1 MPLLERADSILIV
14 VDVQRGFYPA
24 SADIDREHFDL
35 VVARVAWLAGTA
47 SALEIPVVVT
57 EEDPERNGPTAPEVR
72 ARLPE
77 GTAVLEKPTFGLAD
91 CPEILA
97 AVTETHRRTAV
108 IAGLETDVC
117 VAQSAI
123 GLVDRGFR
131 VAVVVDAT
139 FAPGGMHDPGLRRM
153 ERLGVELVH
162 AKGVYYEWV
171 RTLEAARAFEAARP
185 DLASP
190 PGFSL

>member
-1 MPLLERADSILIV
+1 MPLLERADSVLIV

-24 SADIDREHFDL
+24 SADVDREHLEL
-35 VVARVAWLAGTA
+35 VIARAAWLAGTA

-57 EEDPERNGPTAPEVR
+57 EEDPARNGRTAAEVL
-72 ARLPE
+72 AQLPE
-77 GTAVLEKPTFGLAD
+77 GTAVLEKPAFGLAD

-97 AVTETHRRTAV
+97 AVGDTGRRTAV

-117 VAQSAI
+117 VAHSAI
-123 GLVDRGFR
+123 GLLDRGFR

-139 FAPGGMHDPGLRRM
+139 FAPGRMHDHGLRRM
-153 ERLGVELVH
+153 ERSGLELVH

-171 RTLEAARAFEAARP
+171 RTLEAARAFETSRP